1 MTTPPV
7 TVAPTLAL
15 SSTMLPELGAVT
27 VRSAAFALACSSVA
41 WADARLRW
49 ALETALVSVVAPDAA
64 SVSLPIAGAACAAA
78 RAFWA
83 LLRSSWAAAT
93 ARCASATLRSSSSFL
108 IVMST
113 SPSLTVWPACTLI
126 DPTVPS
132 TEGETTDAEMG
143 FSWPFA
149 STVVVNVPS
158 VTMSVTGP
166 LAPCGCELITRVATM
181 ATSAMAPT
189 TPAAMPRRISFLR
202 RRSAR
207 FALSFPYASSSEISV
222 VSFGRP
228 YCESACTFVI
238 RGIVSVAPSGAR
250 SVSSGPGVIVGT
262 FDIASPL

>member
-1 MTTPPV
+1 MSFSPTCTVTFILERSAICIHCLPPLVSPSPMTTPPV

-27 VRSAAFALACSSVA
+27 VRSAALALAWSRVA
-41 WADARLRW
+41 WAEARLRW
-49 ALETALVSVVAPDAA
+49 ALDTALVSVVAPDVAP
-64 SVSLPIAGAACAAA
+64 VSLSIAGATCAAA
-78 RAFWA
+78 RAFCA

-126 DPTVPS
+126 DATVPS

-166 LAPCGCELITRVATM
+166 SVPAGCVLM
-181 ATSAMAPT
+181 AKVTTTAMSTMAPT
-189 TPAAMPRRISFLR
+189 TPAAIPRRMSFLR

-207 FALSFPYASSSEISV
+207 FALSFA
-222 VSFGRP
+222 
-228 YCESACTFVI
+228 
-238 RGIVSVAPSGAR
+238 
-250 SVSSGPGVIVGT
+250 
-262 FDIASPL
+262 